1 MEQDTVLE
9 YWEKSKLLD
18 GAKDKRKLANL
29 LENQK
34 LFNASGEPKNTIKI
48 NFNLF
53 KTITI
58 PLITRLCNEFVLFDL
73 INFDVLTRPV
83 QNVSYRESKT
93 NMTKE
98 FEMAA
103 KTRWLKTNWN
113 QNRLNELYDSELTKS
128 DAEAKFFLE
137 FYDSIYNEME
147 MEIIGDL
154 SRNVGESR
162 DFEWKNVALL
172 LDNILIRSRSIEKTS
187 GQSAEWI
194 IIPTEIFN
202 EIKNLQ
208 EFVKLEEFDDKSV
221 KIQKAGKLFNKL
233 YVYVCPQLPDLEVLI
248 GNSNYGYFYYPFI
261 LFGGITEANPN
272 YPDIYGLFLR
282 YGKKLV
288 DNSNYSKITISGY
301 SFKKEV

>member
-1 MEQDTVLE
+1 MEQDTVIE
-9 YWEKSKLLD
+9 YWEKSKLLE
-18 GAKDKRKLANL
+18 GAKDKKKLAHL

-34 LFNASGEPKNTIKI
+34 LFNASASINEKIKI

-58 PLITRLCNEFVLFDL
+58 PLIARLCNEFVLFDL
-73 INFDVLTRPV
+73 INFDVLTRPA

-98 FEMAA
+98 FELAA
-103 KTRWLKTNWN
+103 KTRWLKTRWK
-113 QNRLNELYDSELTKS
+113 QDRLNELYDNELTKS
-128 DAEAKFFLE
+128 EAEAKFFLE
-137 FYDSIYNEME
+137 FYDSIYDEME

-154 SRNVGESR
+154 SRNVGAQSEV
-162 DFEWKNVALL
+162 EWKNIATL

-187 GQSAEWI
+187 GRSAEWV
-194 IIPTEIFN
+194 IIPTEIYN

-208 EFVKLEEFDDKSV
+208 EFVKLEEFDPKSS
-221 KIQKAGKLFNKL
+221 KIQKVGKLFNNL
-233 YVYVCPQLPDLEVLI
+233 YVYICPQLPDLEILI
-248 GNSNYGYFYYPFI
+248 GNLNYGYCYYPFI
-261 LFGGITEANPN
+261 LFGGIVEANPT
-272 YPDIYGLFLR
+272 YPDNYGLFFR